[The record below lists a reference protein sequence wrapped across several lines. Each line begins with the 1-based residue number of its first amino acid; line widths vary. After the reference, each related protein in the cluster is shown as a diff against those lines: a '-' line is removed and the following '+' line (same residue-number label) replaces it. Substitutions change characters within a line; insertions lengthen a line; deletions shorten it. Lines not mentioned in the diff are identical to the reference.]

1 MPLKMPINVY
11 RRKSGNFAYTRASD
25 EDVMYTRS
33 SYQIGK
39 VQTELI
45 KGIFAELEAVTH
57 FPKEVICGASRDME
71 LIFARMIYSKIL
83 FDAGF
88 GVTKIGRSINRTHA
102 TVINLLKK
110 FDTDRKYQSGLEE
123 MYQNLKN
130 RLCTQ
135 SAV

>member
-1 MPLKMPINVY
+1 MPLKMPLKVY

-25 EDVMYTRS
+25 EDVMYIRS

-39 VQTELI
+39 VQAELI
-45 KGIFAELEAVTH
+45 TGIFDELETVTRL
-57 FPKEVICGASRDME
+57 PKEAICGASKDRE
-71 LIFARMIYSKIL
+71 LVFARMIYCQVLYES
-83 FDAGF
+83 GF
-88 GVTKIGRSINRTHA
+88 GLSKIGRSINRTHA

-110 FDTDRKYQSGLEE
+110 FDTDRKYQAGLEE
-123 MYQNLKN
+123 MYQNLKK